1 MRIDSHQHFW
11 KFDPARDAW
20 ISEDMK
26 IIQRDFFPED
36 LKTILS
42 ENKIEGC
49 VSVQA
54 DQSETETNLL
64 LSHANENDFI
74 KGVVGWVDLR
84 SSDLLKRLEYFS
96 QFQKLKGFR
105 HIVQAE
111 PIGFLRGEQ
120 FSKGINALKDF
131 NFTYDILIYPHQLED
146 THWLVNEYPNQKF
159 VLDHLAKPAIKRNEI
174 KEWSESIK
182 KLSLCSNVWCK
193 LSGMVTEA
201 DWKSWNKKD
210 FAPYLEVVIN
220 SFGANRVMYGS
231 DWPVCL
237 VAARYEEQLGI
248 VESFIESFSD
258 TEKQLIMGE
267 NAITFYNL

>member
-11 KFDPARDAW
+11 KFDPVRDSW
-20 ISEDMK
+20 INEEMK
-26 IIQRDFFPED
+26 IIQRDFFPEN
-36 LKTILS
+36 LKPILS
-42 ENKIEGC
+42 QNKIEGC

-54 DQSETETNLL
+54 DQSEIETNFL

-84 SSDLLKRLEYFS
+84 SNDLLKRLEYFS
-96 QFQKLKGFR
+96 QFQILKGFR
-105 HIVQAE
+105 HIAQAE

-146 THWLVNEYPNQKF
+146 ALWLVNEHPHQKF
-159 VLDHLAKPAIKRNEI
+159 VVDHLAKPTIKNKEI
-174 KEWSESIK
+174 EKWSTLMKE
-182 KLSLCSNVWCK
+182 LSLCSNVWCK